1 MGLFDRLFRQE
12 KTDSQETLANKEL
25 TEVISE
31 MDSIADQDLSSSE
44 LTTGNQAGQFS
55 KTDTQVEEDLSTE
68 SVVTDES
75 EEALTEELSVDNQ
88 PSSESEIASEQS
100 IVKQLWIATLRMSWL
115 ITMLRRLK

>member
-1 MGLFDRLFRQE
+1 M
-12 KTDSQETLANKEL
+12 
-25 TEVISE
+25 ISE
-31 MDSIADQDLSSSE
+31 TDSIADQDLSSSE

-88 PSSESEIASEQS
+88 PSSESEIASES
-100 IVKQLWIATLRMSWL
+100 VKQLWIATLRMSWL

>member
-1 MGLFDRLFRQE
+1 MGLFDRLFGQK
-12 KTDSQETLANKEL
+12 KTESQETLANKEL

-31 MDSIADQDLSSSE
+31 TDSIADQDLSSSE

-88 PSSESEIASEQS
+88 PSSESEIASE
-100 IVKQLWIATLRMSWL
+100 
-115 ITMLRRLK
+115 